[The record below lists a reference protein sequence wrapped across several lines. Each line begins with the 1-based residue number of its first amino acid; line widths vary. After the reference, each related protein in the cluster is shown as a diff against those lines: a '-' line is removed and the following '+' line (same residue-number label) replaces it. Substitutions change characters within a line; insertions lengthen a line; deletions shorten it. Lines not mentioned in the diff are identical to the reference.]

1 MQAKLDYLNRDFDS
15 NNYISTSNAEFVNK
29 GLVASMSLTMVLVF
43 GLLFAL
49 LAGLSFYF
57 NLGIFATVGM
67 AVVLGL
73 FQWAVGPSIVRWS
86 TNMSPLNRDEFPWIE
101 EMVHE
106 ICIKNKVK
114 IPKITIANTSMPNAF
129 VFGRTS
135 KSATLTLTR
144 GLLNTLTKDE
154 VMGVIAHEIGHIKH
168 NDMVVM
174 TIISVIPTI
183 AYFIALST
191 MFGGRRN
198 QGSAAV
204 LIGIGAFVVYFVT
217 NLLILYFSRLRE
229 FYADS
234 FAGRQ
239 VKPTILANALAKIT
253 YGLSLQKQEAK
264 NSTLRSFYAVDPIAS
279 SYEVIKF
286 SSYYEDQ
293 NISESEVKKAMD
305 WERKSSFSKFGE
317 IFRTHPLTYKR
328 IDRLYQL
335 ERELSP
341 GNA

>member
-1 MQAKLDYLNRDFDS
+1 M
-15 NNYISTSNAEFVNK
+15 IK

-57 NLGIFATVGM
+57 GLGIYATVAM
-67 AVVLGL
+67 AVGLGF
-73 FQWAVGPSIVRWS
+73 FQWAIGPIIVKWS
-86 TNMSPLNRDEFPWIE
+86 TNMSPLNKDEFPWIE
-101 EMVHE
+101 ETVHE
-106 ICIKNKVK
+106 ICIKNRVK

-144 GLLNTLTKDE
+144 GLLNTLSDE
-154 VMGVIAHEIGHIKH
+154 EVKGVIAHEIGHVKH

-191 MFGGRRN
+191 IFGGRNRN
-198 QGSAAV
+198 QGGAAV
-204 LIGIGAFVVYFVT
+204 LIGVGAFAVYFVT

-229 FYADS
+229 FYADN

-239 VKPTILANALAKIT
+239 VKPSILANALAKIT
-253 YGLSLQKQEAK
+253 YGLSLQKQQAK
-264 NSTLRSFYAVDPIAS
+264 NSTLRSFYAVDPTSS
-279 SYEVIKF
+279 SYEVTKF
-286 SSYYEDQ
+286 SSYYKDQ
-293 NISESEVKKAMD
+293 HISEDEVKKAMD
-305 WERKSSFSKFGE
+305 WERKNSFSKFGE

-328 IDRLYQL
+328 IEKLYQL
-335 ERELSP
+335 EDELSLK
-341 GNA
+341 NNNSRINTE

>member
-1 MQAKLDYLNRDFDS
+1 M
-15 NNYISTSNAEFVNK
+15 IK
-29 GLVASMSLTMVLVF
+29 GLVASMSLTLILVF

-67 AVVLGL
+67 AVGLGL
-73 FQWAVGPSIVRWS
+73 VQWAIGPSIVRWS
-86 TNMSPLNRDEFPWIE
+86 TNMSPLNKEEFPWIE
-101 EMVHE
+101 ETTHE
-106 ICIKNKVK
+106 ICNKNNVK

-144 GLLNTLTKDE
+144 GLLGTLTKDE
-154 VMGVIAHEIGHIKH
+154 VRGVIAHEIGHIKH

-191 MFGGRRN
+191 MFGGRGRN
-198 QGSAAV
+198 QGGSTV
-204 LIGIGAFVVYFVT
+204 IIGIGAFVVYFIT

-229 FYADS
+229 FYADN
-234 FAGRQ
+234 FAGQQ
-239 VKPTILANALAKIT
+239 VKPTTLANALAKIT

-264 NSTLRSFYAVDPIAS
+264 NSTLRSFYAVDPISS
-279 SYEVIKF
+279 SYEVTKF
-286 SSYYEDQ
+286 ASYYKDQ
-293 NISESEVKKAMD
+293 HVSEEEVKKAMD
-305 WERKSSFSKFGE
+305 WERNSSFSKFGE

-328 IDRLYQL
+328 INKLYQM
-335 ERELSP
+335 ERESS
-341 GNA
+341 

>member
-1 MQAKLDYLNRDFDS
+1 M
-15 NNYISTSNAEFVNK
+15 IK

-49 LAGLSFYF
+49 LAGLSFYLG
-57 NLGIFATVGM
+57 LGIFATVGL
-67 AVVLGL
+67 AIGLGL
-73 FQWAVGPSIVRWS
+73 FQWAIGPSIVRWS
-86 TNMSPLNRDEFPWIE
+86 TNMSPLNKDEFPWIE
-101 EMVHE
+101 ETTHE
-106 ICIKNKVK
+106 ICLKNKVK
-114 IPKITIANTSMPNAF
+114 IPKITIANTGMPNAF

-154 VMGVIAHEIGHIKH
+154 VRAVIAHEIGHIKH

-191 MFGGRRN
+191 MFSRSRN
-198 QGSAAV
+198 QGGGAI
-204 LIGIGAFVVYFVT
+204 LIGIGAFAVYFIT

-229 FYADS
+229 FYADN

-239 VKPTILANALAKIT
+239 VKPSILANALAKIT
-253 YGLSLQKQEAK
+253 YGLSIEKQQAK
-264 NSTLRSFYAVDPIAS
+264 NSTLRSFYAVDPISS
-279 SYEVIKF
+279 SYEVTKF
-286 SSYYEDQ
+286 ASYYKDQ
-293 NISESEVKKAMD
+293 HISEDEVKKAMD

-328 IDRLYQL
+328 IEKLYQL
-335 ERELSP
+335 EKELS
-341 GNA
+341 